1 MKRNPIKDI
10 KKEPGLE
17 NCRVL
22 MPREKFDPAIVGYVE
37 LNDEVSI
44 TYSYEKII
52 DILSREMSREE
63 AMIWFDYKMSG
74 TCQENNV
81 SYLYER

>member
-17 NCRVL
+17 KCRVL

-63 AMIWFDYKMSG
+63 AMIWFDYNMSG
-74 TCQENNV
+74 TCQQNNV